1 MATLHEA
8 LERLGQP
15 IPQLPEFS
23 SEDLTYLI
31 MSALLPQPNK
41 DDQIATLAN
50 LLIAFAFKIED
61 LETELFELRFRN
73 A

>member
-1 MATLHEA
+1 
-8 LERLGQP
+8 
-15 IPQLPEFS
+15 
-23 SEDLTYLI
+23 